1 MLDIGIPLLGFMVGV
16 MIGISGMGGGSLMT
30 PAMILLLGIRP
41 VTALAT
47 DLVYMALTKSFGAF
61 QYYRSAS
68 LDFQIVKYL
77 LIGGIP
83 SSALGIILV
92 TEVAF
97 DIGIQVDSFINQ
109 SLGLILIPAAI
120 LILYQATGRQGG
132 INHKIASIS
141 ASKRNMITVIV
152 GSFIGF
158 LVSIT
163 SVGSGTLLLP
173 FLLFS
178 YNLIPTKLIGTD
190 MLFAAVITGI
200 TGFVYLSLGGVALP
214 LLALLMTGSIPGVY
228 VGSRI
233 GHKLPI
239 KYIRIILGVILFI
252 TAIILL
258 IKG

>member
-1 MLDIGIPLLGFMVGV
+1 MLELGIPLLGFIVGV
-16 MIGISGMGGGSLMT
+16 MIGVSGMGGGSLMT

-41 VTALAT
+41 ITALAT
-47 DLVYMALTKSFGAF
+47 DLVYMALTKSFGAV
-61 QYYRSAS
+61 QYYRRAT

-77 LIGGIP
+77 LVGGIP

-92 TEVAF
+92 TEAAF

-109 SLGLILIPAAI
+109 SLGLVLIPAAI
-120 LILYQATGRQGG
+120 VILYQATGR
-132 INHKIASIS
+132 KDRVS
-141 ASKRNMITVIV
+141 SKFANDLGFRRNMLTVIV
-152 GSFIGF
+152 GSVVGF

-200 TGFVYLSLGGVALP
+200 AGLAYLSLGGVELS

-239 KYIRIILGVILFI
+239 TYIRVILAVILFI

-258 IKG
+258 IKS

>member
-1 MLDIGIPLLGFMVGV
+1 MLEAGIPLLGFIVGV

-41 VTALAT
+41 VTALGT
-47 DLVYMALTKSFGAF
+47 DLVYMALTKSFGAV
-61 QYYRSAS
+61 QYYRKAT
-68 LDFQIVKYL
+68 LDFNIVKYL
-77 LIGGIP
+77 LLGGIP
-83 SSALGIILV
+83 SSLLGIILV
-92 TEVAF
+92 TGVAF
-97 DIGIQVDSFINQ
+97 DIGIRVDSFINQ
-109 SLGLILIPAAI
+109 SLGLVLIPAAI
-120 LILYQATGRQGG
+120 LILFQATGRKSGVG
-132 INHKIASIS
+132 NAFSNNS
-141 ASKRNMITVIV
+141 GFRRNMITVIV
-152 GSFIGF
+152 GSLVGF

-200 TGFVYLSLGGVALP
+200 AGLAYLSLGGVDLS

-228 VGSRI
+228 VGSRM

-239 KYIRIILGVILFI
+239 KYIRLILGVILFI
-252 TAIILL
+252 TAISLL
-258 IKG
+258 IKS

>member
-1 MLDIGIPLLGFMVGV
+1 MLEAGIPLLGFIVGV

-41 VTALAT
+41 VTALGT
-47 DLVYMALTKSFGAF
+47 DLIYMALTKSFGAV
-61 QYYRSAS
+61 QYYRKAT
-68 LDFQIVKYL
+68 LDFNIVKYL
-77 LIGGIP
+77 LLGGIP
-83 SSALGIILV
+83 SSLLGIILV
-92 TEVAF
+92 TGVAF
-97 DIGIQVDSFINQ
+97 DIGIRVDSFINQ
-109 SLGLILIPAAI
+109 SLGLVLIPAAI
-120 LILYQATGRQGG
+120 LILFQATGRKSGVSNIFSNNSG
-132 INHKIASIS
+132 F
-141 ASKRNMITVIV
+141 KRNMITVIA
-152 GSFIGF
+152 GSLVGF

-200 TGFVYLSLGGVALP
+200 AGLAYLSLSVVDLS

-228 VGSRI
+228 VGSRM

-239 KYIRIILGVILFI
+239 KYIRLILGVILFI
-252 TAIILL
+252 TAISLL
-258 IKG
+258 IKS

>member
-1 MLDIGIPLLGFMVGV
+1 MLEAGIPLLGFIVGV

-41 VTALAT
+41 VTALGT
-47 DLVYMALTKSFGAF
+47 DLVYMALTKSFGAV
-61 QYYRSAS
+61 QYYRKAT
-68 LDFQIVKYL
+68 LDFNIVKYL
-77 LIGGIP
+77 LLGGIP
-83 SSALGIILV
+83 SSLLGIILV
-92 TEVAF
+92 TGVAF
-97 DIGIQVDSFINQ
+97 DIGIRVDSFINQ
-109 SLGLILIPAAI
+109 SLGLVLIPAAI
-120 LILYQATGRQGG
+120 LILFQATGRKSGVSNTFSNNSG
-132 INHKIASIS
+132 F
-141 ASKRNMITVIV
+141 KRNMITVIA
-152 GSFIGF
+152 GSLVGF

-200 TGFVYLSLGGVALP
+200 AGLAYLSLSVVDLS

-228 VGSRI
+228 VGSRM

-239 KYIRIILGVILFI
+239 KYIRLILGVILFI
-252 TAIILL
+252 TAISLL
-258 IKG
+258 IKS